1 MQPSLLLSSGEFAR
15 MCNVSRELLIH
26 YDKIGLLKPKEVKDN
41 GYRYYSLRQLY
52 LFDAIR
58 FFADTGM
65 STAEIKD
72 YLENRSSD
80 TFLEKAAASIE
91 KMERQRELL
100 DARIGMMEK
109 MRYLTQRALSFPK
122 GKPRLS
128 FWDETWYLSTDIA
141 RERTQRAY
149 ADAVSE
155 HSDYCRNVAGVSK
168 FPLGRIV
175 DVPDPHDS
183 SRFYYTKLLT
193 WIDEPKHPERYE
205 DRLVRK
211 PRGTYAV
218 LLHQGGTRG
227 IGASYGKLLEF
238 LDDEGLTPKDPI
250 VEIDMHSYLTSNR
263 TDDYLLHISVLVG
276 EE

>member
-26 YDKIGLLKPKEVKDN
+26 YDKIGLLKPKEVRDN

-65 STAEIKD
+65 STTEIKE
-72 YLENRSSD
+72 YLDNRSTES
-80 TFLEKAAASIE
+80 FLEKSTASIE

-128 FWDETWYLSTDIA
+128 YWDETWYLATDIA

-155 HSDYCRNVAGVSK
+155 HSDFCRNVAGVSK

-175 DVPDPHDS
+175 DIPDPHDPS
-183 SRFYYTKLLT
+183 HFYYTKLIT
-193 WIDEPKHPERYE
+193 WIDKPKRPEDYE
-205 DRLVRK
+205 DRLVCK
-211 PRGTYAV
+211 PRGNYAV
-218 LLHQGGTRG
+218 TLHQGGTRD
-227 IGASYGKLLEF
+227 IGASYGKLYEF
-238 LDDEGLTPKDPI
+238 LDDENLKPLGPV
-250 VEIDMHSYLTSNR
+250 VEIDMHSYLASDR
-263 TDDYLLHISVLVG
+263 TDDYLIHISVLV